1 MLKRMVNNIEN
12 LKKMDAEIKNGNSS
26 LYNVQMSSITAFEN
40 HPILEDAVKECTED
54 AAMECTEQLKVKF
67 QELSVFYES
76 VRHAKKSSYLPGGHL
91 LKSSLNSLFTASKIA
106 LNWIDCLARAMQED
120 FEEKIFMMAMMLS
133 KSL

>member
-26 LYNVQMSSITAFEN
+26 LYNVQMSSIIAFEN

-67 QELSVFYES
+67 Q
-76 VRHAKKSSYLPGGHL
+76 
-91 LKSSLNSLFTASKIA
+91 
-106 LNWIDCLARAMQED
+106 
-120 FEEKIFMMAMMLS
+120 
-133 KSL
+133 